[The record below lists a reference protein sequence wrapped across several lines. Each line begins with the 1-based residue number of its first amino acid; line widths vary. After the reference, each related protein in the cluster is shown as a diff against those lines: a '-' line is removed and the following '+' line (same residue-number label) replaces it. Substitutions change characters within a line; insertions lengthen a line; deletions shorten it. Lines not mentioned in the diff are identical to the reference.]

1 MPLSADKVTR
11 ARYLAEADEYNEIFT
26 VLKHVV
32 QRQIL
37 LYLEALGEA
46 SFAAVQTAVGIGD
59 TGLISYDL
67 EELVPLVGQ
76 SERSK
81 YS

>member
-11 ARYLAEADEYNEIFT
+11 RRDLAEADEYNEIFAA
-26 VLKHVV
+26 LKHVV

-37 LYLEALGEA
+37 LNLEELGEA
-46 SFAAVQTAVGIGD
+46 SIAAVQTAVGNED
-59 TGLISYDL
+59 TGLMSYDL
-67 EELVPLVGQ
+67 KELVPLVNQ